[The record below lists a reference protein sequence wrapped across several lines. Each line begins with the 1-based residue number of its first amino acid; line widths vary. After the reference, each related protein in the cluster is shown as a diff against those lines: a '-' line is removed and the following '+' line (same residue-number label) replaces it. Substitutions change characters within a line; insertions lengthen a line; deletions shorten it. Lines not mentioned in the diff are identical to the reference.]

1 MLSSPGVPPVPLSE
15 DLARRCLPSDKSSR
29 SRMAAGPAVPLASRL
44 MGPPPMHQ
52 MADTPVGSS
61 YEPHDPFSFLPT
73 KAQTGRVMKNG
84 SVKQTRILL
93 AEMPTLMS
101 DLVEGMLSGQPD
113 LHVVARI
120 PRGEDLRA
128 AVRRNNAD
136 VLIIGSTADI
146 ADEAVLPAAFIWRPT
161 KLIKISDGGERGMLW
176 VLRPDATL
184 IGELSSDSLIA
195 AARVTGSS

>member
-1 MLSSPGVPPVPLSE
+1 MLSSPGEPPVLLSE
-15 DLARRCLPSDKSSR
+15 DLARRCSPSDKSFR
-29 SRMAAGPAVPLASRL
+29 SRMAAGPAVSWARRQCTKWRIPRLDPLN
-44 MGPPPMHQ
+44 
-52 MADTPVGSS
+52 
-61 YEPHDPFSFLPT
+61 EPHDPFSFLLT
-73 KAQTGRVMKNG
+73 KAQTGRVMKNT
-84 SVKQTRILL
+84 SVRQTRIVL

-101 DLVEGMLSGQPD
+101 DLVEGMLSVQPD

-120 PRGEDLRA
+120 PPGEDLRA

-146 ADEAVLPAAFIWRPT
+146 ADEAVLRAAFIWRPT